1 MKIPLNSA
9 VFLGTRLT
17 VKNIISGSGFHLLSV
32 EILKCEFA
40 YAKAPEKKFKADE
53 AAKQFN
59 AEILRLLVRN
69 CILNPIV
76 LAWTGLKT
84 YIRDNNTSFKLTDV
98 NDSALQWIA
107 PCDSKAATDIIK
119 HT

>member
-1 MKIPLNSA
+1 
-9 VFLGTRLT
+9 
-17 VKNIISGSGFHLLSV
+17 
-32 EILKCEFA
+32 
-40 YAKAPEKKFKADE
+40 
-53 AAKQFN
+53 
-59 AEILRLLVRN
+59 
-69 CILNPIV
+69 